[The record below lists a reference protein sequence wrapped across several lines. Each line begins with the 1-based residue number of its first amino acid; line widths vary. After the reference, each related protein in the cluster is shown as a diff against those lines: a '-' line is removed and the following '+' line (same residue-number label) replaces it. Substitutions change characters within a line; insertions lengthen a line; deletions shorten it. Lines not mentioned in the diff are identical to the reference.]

1 MNQSK
6 CVRVKRNFSD
16 VRMCLHTW
24 KRLDD
29 SDWAFVTEQLCV
41 AGELRPCKLPLTSCF
56 VLSSKLLE
64 NLLRYMTHIK
74 VGPECFCSMTPGDQI
89 LLYRP
94 LMQKGFH
101 QSAYPSPTPRGY
113 KNPTD

>member
-1 MNQSK
+1 MCV
-6 CVRVKRNFSD
+6 CVRERENELWCVFIFGKGFFTPSGLLLQGS
-16 VRMCLHTW
+16 M
-24 KRLDD
+24 
-29 SDWAFVTEQLCV
+29 CV
-41 AGELRPCKLPLTSCF
+41 AGELRPCKLALTSCF

-74 VGPECFCSMTPGDQI
+74 VGPEDFCMMAPGDRI

-101 QSAYPSPTPRGY
+101 QSAYPSFTPKGY
-113 KNPTD
+113 KNPKD

>member
-1 MNQSK
+1 M
-6 CVRVKRNFSD
+6 CVCVC
-16 VRMCLHTW
+16 VHIC
-24 KRLDD
+24 KRLVYAK
-29 SDWAFVTEQLCV
+29 WAFVTGNVCV
-41 AGELRPCKLPLTSCF
+41 AGELRPCKLALTSCL

-74 VGPECFCSMTPGDQI
+74 VGPEGFCMMAPGDWI

-101 QSAYPSPTPRGY
+101 QSAYPSFTPKCY
-113 KNPTD
+113 KNPKD